1 MISGSMRNMK
11 HETEKGTHMKII
23 RKIVLGSFV
32 LATMTA
38 SAIHIDGNEIY
49 LDEYLQVTTKKKLAS
64 YYCTLEESSSEGHH
78 FKAYF
83 LSGELKMDGW
93 YADEEMTVE
102 QGLFTYFYQSG
113 QIESV
118 GEYREGM
125 KVGVWKRFD
134 LYGKE
139 KPERV
144 YQSMEIMKAIEE
156 AQKSKKE

>member
-1 MISGSMRNMK
+1 
-11 HETEKGTHMKII
+11 MKII
-23 RKIVLGSFV
+23 KKFILAGLV
-32 LATMTA
+32 LATMSA
-38 SAIHIDGNEIY
+38 SAMHIDGNELY
-49 LDEYLQVTTKKKLAS
+49 LDEYLKVTNKKKLAT
-64 YYCTLEESSSEGHH
+64 YYCTLEESSNEGYHI
-78 FKAYF
+78 KAYF

-102 QGLFTYFYQSG
+102 KGLFTYFYKSG

-134 LYGKE
+134 AYGKE

-144 YQSMEIMKAIEE
+144 YQSLEVMKAIED
-156 AQKSKKE
+156 AQKTKKD